1 MGFALWL
8 FPPLNSPG
16 PGSVSHG
23 CSISSWGCSGAG
35 PTHILPGWELGS
47 TFSLP
52 CFTAWPGEM
61 SPPPGDTAASPAL
74 PTGAQA
80 MILLHLAPSSPLPHS
95 IHHLGCPLPAGQGQ
109 QDRCPGPQRRG
120 WRAAGPGSS
129 GTAPGEGDTMSPG
142 REGRA
147 QQRPGDTDG
156 EGLAQGG
163 YTPAVPG
170 AAPCSWHA
178 PSIN

>member
-1 MGFALWL
+1 M
-8 FPPLNSPG
+8 
-16 PGSVSHG
+16 
-23 CSISSWGCSGAG
+23 
-35 PTHILPGWELGS
+35 
-47 TFSLP
+47 
-52 CFTAWPGEM
+52 M
-61 SPPPGDTAASPAL
+61 
-74 PTGAQA
+74 
-80 MILLHLAPSSPLPHS
+80 LLLLAPSSPLPHS

-142 REGRA
+142 RGGRA

-163 YTPAVPG
+163 
-170 AAPCSWHA
+170 CSLFLA
-178 PSIN
+178 RSSINYLPVPRSHGQCRCHTVTLPAAASRT